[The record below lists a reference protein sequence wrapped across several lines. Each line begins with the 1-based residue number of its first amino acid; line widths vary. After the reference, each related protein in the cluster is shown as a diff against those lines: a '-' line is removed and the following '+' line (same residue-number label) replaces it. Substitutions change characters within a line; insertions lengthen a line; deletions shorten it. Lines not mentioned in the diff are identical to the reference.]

1 MCHHTVRLVT
11 AVMGVAVT
19 FCSSKHLGED
29 ENVKAT
35 IDGIVIAD
43 APDADLISID
53 GTYYFPPSSV
63 KTELFIDSS
72 TPRDCPSNSDAQY
85 HNVSTGSL
93 TRHDVAWTYPHPE
106 AASGDRPGRD
116 YDGYVA
122 FDKTRV
128 TIK

>member
-1 MCHHTVRLVT
+1 M
-11 AVMGVAVT
+11 
-19 FCSSKHLGED
+19 
-29 ENVKAT
+29 KAT

-43 APDADLISID
+43 APDNDLISFE
-53 GTYYFPPSSV
+53 GNYYFPPSSV

-72 TPRDCPSNSDAQY
+72 TPGTCPSNSDARY
-85 HNVSTGSL
+85 HSVSTGML
-93 TRHDVAWTYPHPE
+93 THHDVAWSYSNPE
-106 AASGDRPGRD
+106 LASGDRAGCD

>member
-1 MCHHTVRLVT
+1 MT
-11 AVMGVAVT
+11 AVTGVAAT

-63 KTELFIDSS
+63 KTELFIDSA
-72 TPRDCPSNSDAQY
+72 TPRNCPSASDAQY
-85 HNVSTGSL
+85 HSVSTGSL
-93 TRHDVAWTYPHPE
+93 TRHDVAWSYPNLEP
-106 AASGDRPGRD
+106 ASGDRAGRD
-116 YDGYVA
+116 YEGYVA
-122 FDKTRV
+122 FDETRV